1 MDRWTFLR
9 GWRLA
14 RHPSKVHGYM
24 LVVEGREIPWAED
37 TSLLKS
43 KNPSE
48 DVGATAQ
55 LVPSSLDMYRVTAL
69 KVCHLTP

>member
-1 MDRWTFLR
+1 
-9 GWRLA
+9 
-14 RHPSKVHGYM
+14 M

-55 LVPSSLDMYRVTAL
+55 QVPSSLDMYRVTAL